1 MKCLHPDDSN
11 ENENNTTLCYAQF
24 GRGKISQT
32 RLDDWLPNKQVLAI
46 RMHLNTDA
54 VSKKKN
60 EHPFFTCPTRPPP
73 SFRANG
79 ASARNIVQL
88 VLAAVTPLTPPFT
101 GAGEFV
107 NIWGGG
113 QLRKKVLLPSCWV
126 NELKTHGWCPNI
138 LLFRKLPI
146 LT

>member
-54 VSKKKN
+54 VSKKK
-60 EHPFFTCPTRPPP
+60 ERAPFFYV
-73 SFRANG
+73 S
-79 ASARNIVQL
+79 
-88 VLAAVTPLTPPFT
+88 
-101 GAGEFV
+101 
-107 NIWGGG
+107 
-113 QLRKKVLLPSCWV
+113 
-126 NELKTHGWCPNI
+126 H
-138 LLFRKLPI
+138 
-146 LT
+146 